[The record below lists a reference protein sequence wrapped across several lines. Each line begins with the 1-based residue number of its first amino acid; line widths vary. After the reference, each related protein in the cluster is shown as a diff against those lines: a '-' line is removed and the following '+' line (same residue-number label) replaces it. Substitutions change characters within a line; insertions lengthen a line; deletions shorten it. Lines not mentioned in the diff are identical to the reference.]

1 MGDVRLKGY
10 MTVEASFIIPW
21 VIFLFVFLIYSSFY
35 LYDRCVIFQ
44 DSYAYALRAADKR
57 ISSDEIK
64 SFLEGNVSDQYGEK
78 YMASRKIAHDFDVSL
93 TSVTVNATGSV
104 HCGFVPGVTLPDIRE
119 WGYSAEAK
127 ASRISP
133 VEVVRKLRIISDVTE
148 KKEASCTSV
157 GKT

>member
-1 MGDVRLKGY
+1 MKNIL
-10 MTVEASFIIPW
+10 ESP
-21 VIFLFVFLIYSSFY
+21 
-35 LYDRCVIFQ
+35 
-44 DSYAYALRAADKR
+44 
-57 ISSDEIK
+57 IK
-64 SFLEGNVSDQYGEK
+64 KAQILNIKKGNVSDQDGEK

-148 KKEASCTSV
+148 KKKGNDNDAD
-157 GKT
+157 